1 LILQAILIKGAKVL
15 DQKLVDIK
23 VPARTQ
29 DALGGAQALREATD
43 QAAEQVAQ
51 WLTVQLK
58 R

>member
-1 LILQAILIKGAKVL
+1 VV
-15 DQKLVDIK
+15 DQRLVDIK

-29 DALGGAQALREATD
+29 DALGGAQALRDATE